1 MCVYFFRLTVFHRQ
15 HSLVVYL
22 MSVGVCFLST
32 YMCLGTVGLC
42 LDTCIH
48 QPAVFRCYK
57 IFSNLSDLGFNV
69 AESMIHGCLHIPN
82 TAVESCLHQIASLK
96 STGERSMRMKC
107 RKEDFPS
114 LHHT

>member
-1 MCVYFFRLTVFHRQ
+1 MCVHFFRLTVFHRQ

-48 QPAVFRCYK
+48 QSAGVFTMLQS
-57 IFSNLSDLGFNV
+57 IF
-69 AESMIHGCLHIPN
+69 
-82 TAVESCLHQIASLK
+82 K
-96 STGERSMRMKC
+96 SI
-107 RKEDFPS
+107 
-114 LHHT
+114 